1 MSDGIS
7 FFNNDDVDKY
17 VDKVM
22 SQTNYTEEEA
32 RAKLELFNGDYM
44 RVLRDYLGIPE
55 KQELKP
61 KSMNQEI
68 YRQIRTRLDSSMKE
82 YREKNPID
90 MEQVVT
96 NLKESEE
103 REKKKIKQMRKV
115 ENASLNKRKLILT
128 DTKTLQS
135 ITVQN
140 AFIRSE
146 FSA

>member
-7 FFNNDDVDKY
+7 FFNNDVVDKY

-103 REKKKIKQMRKV
+103 REKKKIK
-115 ENASLNKRKLILT
+115 N
-128 DTKTLQS
+128 
-135 ITVQN
+135 
-140 AFIRSE
+140 
-146 FSA
+146 